1 MQEIGLRELADRM
14 EIAEL
19 MARYADM
26 VDRRDWT
33 RMDRIFALEATI
45 DLRPAGGR
53 AGPFREMLAWLDRAL
68 DSWPRNL
75 HMITNLI
82 VELEGDRANA
92 RCYFHVPTGRDA
104 REGEGA
110 QFTVTH
116 SGRYLDRLIHTADGW
131 RIVERVCEQVVREGN
146 LPEGWTPPL

>member
-1 MQEIGLRELADRM
+1 MREIGLRELADRM
-14 EIAEL
+14 EIGEL

-26 VDRRDWT
+26 VDRRDWK
-33 RMDRIFALEATI
+33 RMDGIFALEATI
-45 DLRPAGGR
+45 DFRPSGGR

-104 REGEGA
+104 REGA

-116 SGRYLDRLIHTADGW
+116 SGRYLDRLVRTADGW

-146 LPEGWTPPL
+146 LPEGYSIPR